1 MNNPHVEIN
10 QTDTSSAST
19 KIHDIHD
26 ETELESSGKPSV
38 STDATTHVIDTNR
51 HTDEEKTD
59 DSASKDDEN
68 GTNDNDT
75 KVDENEN
82 KHADSDDAQDDKKT
96 DEEAKATTDE
106 TNTDTDEEKLSP
118 ASTSTSTPTVNNEI
132 KSEGV
137 CWICYETL
145 CEGNT
150 NGATDTVIHPCK
162 CKGTLGG
169 VHQECLLA
177 WMAQTNATT
186 CPHCNYAYD
195 LEEQYPS
202 TLQQVCDHP
211 WLPTC
216 MSAIICAT
224 MFYLFHRIWRRF
236 TRRKTNHH
244 LRKNPPMSSTRLL
257 SMMGGGLPS
266 PFMMPQM
273 NDIMGT
279 ASSTLFQK
287 PSFNLSSIIA
297 EIELFALSVMILY
310 AIVRYTHQ
318 YCSPRPSNNLSSENA
333 DEPSATPIHFQY
345 LNSFSSN
352 LHTFWSL
359 VDDIWAQRAS
369 GTGQLN
375 HDEAFYM
382 MPFDI
387 LTTLFYVIQHACKQT
402 QRWAVDKTMV
412 VRTYEPTSNTPGLS
426 VH

>member
-1 MNNPHVEIN
+1 MNNPHVEMN

-19 KIHDIHD
+19 KKHD
-26 ETELESSGKPSV
+26 ETELEPNV
-38 STDATTHVIDTNR
+38 STDGKTHATDTNK
-51 HTDEEKTD
+51 HTDKEEANDAASGD
-59 DSASKDDEN
+59 DDNEHKD
-68 GTNDNDT
+68 
-75 KVDENEN
+75 
-82 KHADSDDAQDDKKT
+82 ADLDDVQDDKKA
-96 DEEAKATTDE
+96 DEEVKVTTDE
-106 TNTDTDEEKLSP
+106 TNTDTQEDKPSP
-118 ASTSTSTPTVNNEI
+118 ENTSVATPPTPTVSN

-145 CEGNT
+145 HEGQAND
-150 NGATDTVIHPCK
+150 ATDTVIRPCK

-202 TLQQVCDHP
+202 TLQSVCDHP

-224 MFYLFHRIWRRF
+224 LFYLFHRIWRRF
-236 TRRKTNHH
+236 TRSKTNHS
-244 LRKNPPMSSTRLL
+244 RKNPSMSSARFL

-310 AIVRYTHQ
+310 SIARYTHQ
-318 YCSPRPSNNLSSENA
+318 YCSPQTRSTVSNLSSE
-333 DEPSATPIHFQY
+333 DTEVPSETPTYLRY
-345 LNSFSSN
+345 LNSFSTD

-369 GTGQLN
+369 GNGQLN
-375 HDEAFYM
+375 QDEAFYM

-402 QRWAVDKTMV
+402 QQWAVNKTMV